1 MTPLKKIILL
11 YLKGLAMGS
20 ADVVPG
26 VSGGTIAFITGIYE
40 RLLNAIRS
48 IGTEALNLLRRLWRK
63 TEERRR
69 KREDGLV
76 PHRAVRRK
84 MNCSTSLRVLCA
96 SSLGILSDLR
106 TLRLSVGSRKSEVGS
121 RKSYVVT
128 KLKTHN
134 FPKRDPPKGVP
145 GTFGAKLKTHT
156 WNRIDGTFLA
166 VLMAGIATSV
176 LTSARLIT
184 HLLSTCP
191 IQVWSFFFGLIV
203 VSSLVMLRQIKKW
216 NFGVF
221 LSILSGIA
229 AAYLIT
235 AATPSETPEA
245 SWFLF
250 IAGAVAVCA
259 MILPGIS
266 GSFILLLFGKYEYV
280 LTAIKDFKIAEL
292 AIFGLGCLVGL
303 LSFAR
308 VISWL
313 FKKFHNTTVG
323 LLSGFMMGSLNKVWP
338 WKETVQTYTNRHNEV
353 VPLVE
358 KNVLPGEYLEKTG
371 QEPFFL
377 QAILFAAGGF
387 LIVLIID
394 WLASYLKSD

>member
-1 MTPLKKIILL
+1 M
-11 YLKGLAMGS
+11 S
-20 ADVVPG
+20 
-26 VSGGTIAFITGIYE
+26 
-40 RLLNAIRS
+40 
-48 IGTEALNLLRRLWRK
+48 
-63 TEERRR
+63 
-69 KREDGLV
+69 
-76 PHRAVRRK
+76 
-84 MNCSTSLRVLCA
+84 CSTSLRVLCV
-96 SSLGILSDLR
+96 SSRGILSDLR
-106 TLRLSVGSRKSEVGS
+106 TLRFKANQNSKTQTPKPKLQNPNSKPVPQQAVFQNPNS
-121 RKSYVVT
+121 
-128 KLKTHN
+128 KLKTQN
-134 FPKRDPPKGVP
+134 S
-145 GTFGAKLKTHT
+145 KLV
-156 WNRIDGTFLA
+156 NRIDGTFLA

-221 LSILSGIA
+221 LPIIIGIA

-245 SWFLF
+245 PWFLF
-250 IAGAVAVCA
+250 VAGAVAVCA

-280 LTAIKDFKIAEL
+280 LTAIKDFKIADL

-313 FKKFHNTTVG
+313 FKKFHNTTIG
-323 LLSGFMMGSLNKVWP
+323 LLSGFMIGSLNKVWP
-338 WKETVQTYTNRHNEV
+338 WKETIQTYTNRHNEV

-358 KNVLPGEYLEKTG
+358 KNVLPAEYLEKTA

-377 QAILFAAGGF
+377 QAMLFAAGGF
-387 LIVLIID
+387 MIVLIID
-394 WLASYLKSD
+394 WLASYLKSN

>member
-1 MTPLKKIILL
+1 MTPLKKLILL

-40 RLLNAIRS
+40 PLLNAIRS
-48 IGTEALNLLRRLWRK
+48 LGAEALNLLRRLWKKREVGNNKIPNSKFQTPNSKLK
-63 TEERRR
+63 TSQKGITLGEERSG
-69 KREDGLV
+69 KQEVGS
-76 PHRAVRRK
+76 RK
-84 MNCSTSLRVLCA
+84 MNCSTSLFTPLHHLGRVLCV
-96 SSLGILSDLR
+96 SLR
-106 TLRLSVGSRKSEVGS
+106 TLRFK
-121 RKSYVVT
+121 T
-128 KLKTHN
+128 NFKLKTQN
-134 FPKRDPPKGVP
+134 S
-145 GTFGAKLKTHT
+145 KLKTRT
-156 WNRIDGTFLA
+156 DFTFLA

-176 LTSARLIT
+176 LTSAKLIT

-221 LSILSGIA
+221 LSILSGMA

-235 AATPSETPEA
+235 VATPSETPEA

-250 IAGAVAVCA
+250 VAGAVAVCA

-280 LTAIKDFKIAEL
+280 LTAIKDFKIADL

-313 FKKFHNTTVG
+313 FKKFHNTTIG
-323 LLSGFMMGSLNKVWP
+323 LLSGFMIGSLNKVWP
-338 WKETVQTYTNRHNEV
+338 WKEIVQTYTNRHNEL
-353 VPLVE
+353 VPLAE
-358 KNVLPGEYLEKTG
+358 QNVLPAEYLAKTG

-377 QAILFAAGGF
+377 QAMLFAAGGF

-394 WLASYLKSD
+394 RLAFYLKSD